1 MYIIYVNAIDL
12 QQLYLRSEKMYRKII
27 SILMLMCSLVTFSA
41 CGNANVSSNNKA
53 ADKKESHGKIQ
64 VVVSFNA
71 MREFAE
77 AVGKD
82 KVEVKTVIPN
92 GVEPHE
98 YEPKAKDLEDLNK
111 AKVFVYNGLGMESW
125 VDKSLKVINNKQLVV
140 VEASKGFESIK
151 NTDEGEIKEHGQN
164 DPHVWVSLKGAEF
177 EAKNIKEAL
186 VKADPSNKDY
196 YEKNYKDFSN
206 QLNSLYNDYKK
217 RFDKVA
223 NKNFVTGHA
232 AFAYLCRDFGLKQ
245 NSVEDVF
252 AEGEP
257 TTKKMGE
264 LINYCKQNK
273 IKTIFVEDM
282 VSPKVSNTLAK
293 EVGAKVKKIYTIES
307 KEDNK
312 NYIQSM
318 KSNLE
323 LIYNSL
329 K

>member
-1 MYIIYVNAIDL
+1 MYK
-12 QQLYLRSEKMYRKII
+12 RII

-41 CGNANVSSNNKA
+41 CGNASVNSNNKV

-164 DPHVWVSLKGAEF
+164 DPHAWVSLKGAEF

-196 YEKNYKDFSN
+196 YEKNYKDFST

-217 RFDKVA
+217 KFDTVT

-257 TTKKMGE
+257 TTKKMEE

-282 VSPKVSNTLAK
+282 VSPKVSDTLAK
-293 EVGAKVKKIYTIES
+293 EVGAKVQKIYTIES

-312 NYIQSM
+312 DYIQSM

>member
-1 MYIIYVNAIDL
+1 
-12 QQLYLRSEKMYRKII
+12 
-27 SILMLMCSLVTFSA
+27 MCTLVTFSA
-41 CGNANVSSNNKA
+41 CGNGSVSSSNNSA
-53 ADKKESHGKIQ
+53 AQKETQGKIQ

-71 MREFAE
+71 MREFVE

-82 KVEVKTVIPN
+82 KVEVKTIIPN
-92 GVEPHE
+92 GTEPHE
-98 YEPKAKDLEDLNK
+98 FEPKPKDLENLNK

-125 VDKSLKVINNKQLVV
+125 VDKSVKAADNKELVV
-140 VEASKGFESIK
+140 VEASKGFDTIK
-151 NTDEGEIKEHGQN
+151 NTDEDEIKEHGES
-164 DPHVWVSLKGAEF
+164 DPHTWISLKGAEF

-186 VKADPSNKDY
+186 VKVDPSNKDY
-196 YEKNYKDFSN
+196 YEKNYEDFSTK
-206 QLNSLYNDYKK
+206 LSSLKDDYKK
-217 RFDKVA
+217 KFDTVT

-257 TTKKMGE
+257 TTKKMEE
-264 LINYCKQNK
+264 LIKYCKENK

-282 VSPKVSNTLAK
+282 VSPKVSETLAK
-293 EVGAKVKKIYTIES
+293 EVGAKVEKIYTVES

-312 NYIQSM
+312 DYVQSM
-318 KSNLE
+318 KDNFE

>member
-1 MYIIYVNAIDL
+1 
-12 QQLYLRSEKMYRKII
+12 MYRKIA
-27 SILMLMCSLVTFSA
+27 SILMLMCVLVTFSA
-41 CGNANVSSNNKA
+41 CGNGVSSSNKA
-53 ADKKESHGKIQ
+53 ADKKNSQAKIQ

-71 MREFAE
+71 MREFVE

-82 KVEVKTVIPN
+82 KVEVKTIIPN
-92 GVEPHE
+92 GTEPHDF
-98 YEPKAKDLEDLNK
+98 EPKAKDLENLNK

-125 VDKSLKVINNKQLVV
+125 VDKSLKAVDNKQLVV
-140 VEASKGFESIK
+140 VEASKGFEPIK
-151 NTDEGEIKEHGQN
+151 NTDEDEIKEHGQS
-164 DPHVWVSLKGAEF
+164 DPHAWISLKGAEF

-186 VKADPSNKDY
+186 VKVDPSNKDY
-196 YEKNYKDFSN
+196 YEKNYKDFSS
-206 QLNSLYNDYKK
+206 QLSSLQDDYKK
-217 RFDKVA
+217 KFDIA
-223 NKNFVTGHA
+223 TNKNFVTGHA

-257 TTKKMGE
+257 TPKKMEE
-264 LINYCKQNK
+264 LISYCKQNK

-282 VSPKVSNTLAK
+282 VSPKVSETLAK
-293 EVGAKVKKIYTIES
+293 EVGARVKKIYTIES

-312 NYIQSM
+312 DYIQSM
-318 KSNLE
+318 KDNLE